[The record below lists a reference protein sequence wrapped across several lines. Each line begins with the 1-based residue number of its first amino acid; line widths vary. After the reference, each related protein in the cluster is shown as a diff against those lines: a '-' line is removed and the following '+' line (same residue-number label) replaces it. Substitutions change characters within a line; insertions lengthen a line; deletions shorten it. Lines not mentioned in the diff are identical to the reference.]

1 MFCTYCG
8 AENDDDAAFCTSC
21 GEPMLDDEPE
31 SAALD
36 PAVPE
41 ATPEELSLE
50 DFDPETE
57 VLVTLIAEEDDDFF
71 EDDLAPDA
79 SSDETPSRKKSK
91 KPLMIAIIVLIVL
104 VIGGFAAYAALAGGG
119 GAQDDARVE
128 NIDAMLDKER
138 QALEDSDAQSD
149 EAAALSG
156 QNPASESAS
165 NEAAMLKGTL
175 VRQVRTTEETGMG
188 WASVDYMLVFDT
200 PVTITYRSMTGGSK
214 TGTFTQIQ
222 VDSKEVSI
230 AEDPSVD
237 ANIDTLTIPQLQQYV
252 GKNVAIT
259 GKIVNTENAHT
270 FGEARFIGGYSISE
284 L

>member
-21 GEPMLDDEPE
+21 GEPILDDEPE

-57 VLVTLIAEEDDDFF
+57 VLVTLIAEEEDDFF

-91 KPLMIAIIVLIVL
+91 RPLMIAIIVLIAL

-119 GAQDDARVE
+119 AQDDAWVE

-138 QALEDSDAQSD
+138 QALEDSDARSD
-149 EAAALSG
+149 EEAALSG

-237 ANIDTLTIPQLQQYV
+237 ANIDMLTIPQLQQYV

>member
-57 VLVTLIAEEDDDFF
+57 VLVTLIAEEEDDFF
-71 EDDLAPDA
+71 EDDLAPDT

-91 KPLMIAIIVLIVL
+91 RPLMIAIIVLIAL
-104 VIGGFAAYAALAGGG
+104 VIGGFAAYAALAGG